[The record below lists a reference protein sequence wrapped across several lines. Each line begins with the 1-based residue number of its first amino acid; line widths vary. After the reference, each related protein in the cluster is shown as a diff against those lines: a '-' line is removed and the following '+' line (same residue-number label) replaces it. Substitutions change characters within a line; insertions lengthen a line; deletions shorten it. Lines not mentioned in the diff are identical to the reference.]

1 MCAGRER
8 AFPLCAGITFRLHG
22 LFFCAAP
29 LLRPFLR
36 QVRGLWHKTKTSAR
50 FASVPPVLRCRRFP
64 LFPASLSQQCACRF
78 LGEAPCC
85 AFRGECGQP
94 FVALSGSLPIAV
106 GRAAGGPHF
115 PRRQR
120 SPLFPFAVFGFLC
133 RSQAVFLQK
142 KARPPQKAARAKRL
156 VTMIFPRK
164 GLKRD
169 NARPPSPGTAC
180 APSPQALCRIRTAP
194 AAPPRS
200 FPVFACPSS
209 RSLHPCTASHIKK
222 GRPLLSAGAMRS

>member
-36 QVRGLWHKTKTSAR
+36 QVRGLWHKTKTSAC
-50 FASVPPVLRCRRFP
+50 FAPVPPVLRCRRFP

-78 LGEAPCC
+78 LGKAPCC

-142 KARPPQKAARAKRL
+142 ISAAAAKGG
-156 VTMIFPRK
+156 PRQTI
-164 GLKRD
+164 GYND
-169 NARPPSPGTAC
+169 
-180 APSPQALCRIRTAP
+180 IP
-194 AAPPRS
+194 AQ
-200 FPVFACPSS
+200 
-209 RSLHPCTASHIKK
+209 
-222 GRPLLSAGAMRS
+222 GA